1 MLSNKSTRNGEIIS
15 VENEKNFSNDN
26 EIVKVLNN
34 FFSSIIKTLWI
45 SQKVYPD
52 LFRGD
57 IVDPR
62 LVTNP

>member
-1 MLSNKSTRNGEIIS
+1 MLSNKSTTNGEIIS
-15 VENEKNFSNDN
+15 VENEKKFSNDN

-45 SQKVYPD
+45 PQNGYPD